1 MLALTMRLRDVK
13 KVEGSVVLGRAATDG
28 LITKHVAKNLMER
41 VMIEGKYDGNG
52 LGDSKGRSVSVYIT
66 PKIRQ

>member
-52 LGDSKGRSVSVYIT
+52 LGDL
-66 PKIRQ
+66 